1 MRTMD
6 CKHSYFFTDG
16 YFRCAKCGYE
26 RPGKDYKKNNTKFN
40 LGSAIIIISAI
51 VGLLF
56 VNGIIEFNPE
66 NLDKSLQNSP
76 QIIQNAERSNQ
87 DLAVETST
95 PIQETSNNKLETAQ
109 NKVSEIKTPL
119 ISIENK
125 IRTKEL
131 IQHALDKINED
142 REKNNLKPVVLSSNS
157 AAQSHANDVFSQK
170 IISHWMSNGEKPYM
184 TYTNFG
190 GAGSVSQN
198 VAISYCSGFGCSMDP
213 IKEIERAEYSMM
225 HDDASSDW
233 GHRDNI
239 LQPYHTHVSIGISY
253 DDNFF
258 VLVQNFEDN
267 YLMSENPISVT
278 ENHVYINSNLK
289 SGNPQN
295 IGIFYDP
302 LPTPQ
307 LYLQHRNDGHYEL
320 GDYVAVVVPPAP
332 LNSYYEQPSKHL
344 LIEAENWTA
353 DDNFILIDFD
363 ISSILVKPG
372 VYTIGIWIDEGG
384 KDFLVTNYAIFYN

>member
-16 YFRCAKCGYE
+16 YFRCTKCGYE
-26 RPGKDYKKNNTKFN
+26 RPDKAYKKNNTKFN

-66 NLDKSLQNSP
+66 NLDKSLQKSP
-76 QIIQNAERSNQ
+76 QIIQNAGRSNQ
-87 DLAVETST
+87 DLAFETST

-109 NKVSEIKTPL
+109 NKVSEIETPL

-125 IRTKEL
+125 IRTEEL

-142 REKNNLKPVVLSSNS
+142 REKNNFKPVVLSSNS

-190 GAGSVSQN
+190 GPGSVSQN
-198 VAISYCSGFGCSMDP
+198 VAISYCSGYGCSMDP
-213 IKEIERAEYSMM
+213 INEIERAEYSMM

-239 LQPYHTHVSIGISY
+239 VQPYHARVSIGIS
-253 DDNFF
+253 
-258 VLVQNFEDN
+258 
-267 YLMSENPISVT
+267 
-278 ENHVYINSNLK
+278 
-289 SGNPQN
+289 
-295 IGIFYDP
+295 
-302 LPTPQ
+302 
-307 LYLQHRNDGHYEL
+307 
-320 GDYVAVVVPPAP
+320 
-332 LNSYYEQPSKHL
+332 
-344 LIEAENWTA
+344 
-353 DDNFILIDFD
+353 
-363 ISSILVKPG
+363 
-372 VYTIGIWIDEGG
+372 
-384 KDFLVTNYAIFYN
+384 